1 MVHFNPGSP
10 LEPERNHPDSSAVLK
25 GGEAARGGFLD
36 ELKTRIQEVNSL
48 QNNTDG
54 LMRESAVKGATNV
67 HETMIQMEKADL
79 SLRMMLRVR
88 DKAISAYQEIM
99 RMQF

>member
-1 MVHFNPGSP
+1 MVHFNPNSPFQPQVRAPGSP
-10 LEPERNHPDSSAVLK
+10 EGAD
-25 GGEAARGGFLD
+25 GGEGAQDGFLN
-36 ELKTRIQEVNSL
+36 ELKTKIQEVNAL
-48 QNNTDG
+48 QNSTDR
-54 LMRESAVKGATNV
+54 LMQEGSVKGATNV
-67 HETMIQMEKADL
+67 HETMIHMEKADL

>member
-1 MVHFNPGSP
+1 MVQLFPSSGVESKSP
-10 LEPERNHPDSSAVLK
+10 AGEFPAAVGRK
-25 GGEAARGGFLD
+25 GPAGDGFFQ
-36 ELKTRIQEVNSL
+36 EVRSRIQEVNAL
-48 QNNTDG
+48 QNTADRAMEEG
-54 LMRESAVKGATNV
+54 AVKGAANV